1 VRHSGR
7 VRVHRPTTLLLALVA
22 VLLLAVAVNRVAAG
36 AEDSPTEHPPIVV
49 TPNADDSE
57 TDDPDDKND
66 PDDKDDKDD
75 DDPDRVG
82 QDPRSIDDDDDDDL
96 DRD

>member
-1 VRHSGR
+1 
-7 VRVHRPTTLLLALVA
+7 VRVPRPTTLLLALVA

-36 AEDSPTEHPPIVV
+36 AENAPTEHPPIVV
-49 TPNADDSE
+49 TPAADS
-57 TDDPDDKND
+57 DDKND
-66 PDDKDDKDD
+66 PDERDDKDDKDDRDD

-82 QDPRSIDDDDDDDL
+82 QNPRSIDDDDDDDL